1 MACLPASLCRR
12 AKGPWSAS
20 SGGHWTRAVPSG
32 EPKEGGGRG
41 YGGGGCDGVA
51 PSEQQPGSG
60 SRRDRAVTYTPPHV
74 PSEPS
79 AGQITA
85 HNAVRSGGKERH
97 AETRSAGC
105 SVVILFEAM
114 AVSPGERRTATPR
127 QILSGTSEPPDAAGA
142 MTESIQFLLSTPLC
156 RGPEMRTDSHR
167 RLLGVEPPSETGLV
181 RLARGLVGTGSG
193 PTDPDHCVFLPN
205 RGRADVGNVV
215 LTSSRRR
222 TGSSALYL
230 SAGSLLEGM
239 GPRLSFAHRVDWVA
253 TGCTGLWAGH

>member
-12 AKGPWSAS
+12 AKGPWSAN
-20 SGGHWTRAVPSG
+20 SGGHWTRAVLSG

-97 AETRSAGC
+97 AETRSAGS

-114 AVSPGERRTATPR
+114 AVSPGERRTAPPR
-127 QILSGTSEPPDAAGA
+127 QILSGTSEPPRCSWCDG
-142 MTESIQFLLSTPLC
+142 
-156 RGPEMRTDSHR
+156 
-167 RLLGVEPPSETGLV
+167 
-181 RLARGLVGTGSG
+181 
-193 PTDPDHCVFLPN
+193 
-205 RGRADVGNVV
+205 
-215 LTSSRRR
+215 
-222 TGSSALYL
+222 
-230 SAGSLLEGM
+230 
-239 GPRLSFAHRVDWVA
+239 RVDPVSPLDSTVSRTRDADGQSPSVVGRGASQRHGASAVGERARWDRLGA
-253 TGCTGLWAGH
+253 HGS